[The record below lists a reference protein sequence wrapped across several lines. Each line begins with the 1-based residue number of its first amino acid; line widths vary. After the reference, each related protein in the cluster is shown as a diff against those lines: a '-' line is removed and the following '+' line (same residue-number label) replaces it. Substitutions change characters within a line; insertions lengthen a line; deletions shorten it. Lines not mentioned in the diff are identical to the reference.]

1 MITIGIDASRAEATH
16 KTGVERY
23 SFELIRALRST
34 MPDHVRVVLY
44 SRVPLSAEL
53 GPFDE
58 RWQNKVLSWPLKYLW
73 TQKRLSWEMLVH
85 PPEVLFVPSAALPRV
100 LPKRTVTTVH
110 DASFVEHAEL
120 YPWWQRL
127 TLPLGLWD
135 TRRAT
140 TVIVPSE
147 FARSQV
153 AKRLKN
159 VAVIPLGVSP
169 HPTLSLT
176 GEGVLHPSPYFL
188 VVGRVDKKKNLEV
201 VIDAFSK
208 LQNTNY
214 KLLVTGSF
222 GHGAKEIVQ
231 HAQQSSAIKRIEFTG
246 AVSDDE
252 LMQLYAGATALL
264 HPCPVEG
271 FGLPVIEAMTAGTPV
286 IVADSGGA
294 AEVAGDAA
302 IRVAP
307 TDPDAWA
314 AAMEKVSD
322 QNVRATL
329 IEKGKHRAA
338 AFTWQRA
345 AHDTWGVLVG

>member
-23 SFELIRALRST
+23 SFELIKVMRST
-34 MPDHVRVVLY
+34 MPDHMRVILY

-73 TQKRLSWEMLVH
+73 TQKRLSWEMLRR
-85 PPEVLFVPSAALPRV
+85 PPDVLFVPSAALPRI
-100 LPKRTVTTVH
+100 LPKRTVTTIH
-110 DASFVEHAEL
+110 DATFVEHPGL
-120 YPWWQRL
+120 YSWWQRL

-135 TRRAT
+135 ARRAT

-147 FARSQV
+147 FTRSQIKTDRAV
-153 AKRLKN
+153 
-159 VAVIPLGVSP
+159 VIPLGVSVTMT
-169 HPTLSLT
+169 HDSKLMTQ
-176 GEGVLHPSPYFL
+176 PYFL
-188 VVGRVDKKKNLEV
+188 VVGRVDKKKNLGV

-208 LQNTNY
+208 LKTQDS
-214 KLLVTGSF
+214 KLIIVGSF
-222 GHGAKEIVQ
+222 GFGAEQIVK
-231 HAQQSSAIKRIEFTG
+231 HAQKSSAIKRIEFTG
-246 AVSDDE
+246 AVSDAE
-252 LMQLYAGATALL
+252 LAQRSAGAVAVL